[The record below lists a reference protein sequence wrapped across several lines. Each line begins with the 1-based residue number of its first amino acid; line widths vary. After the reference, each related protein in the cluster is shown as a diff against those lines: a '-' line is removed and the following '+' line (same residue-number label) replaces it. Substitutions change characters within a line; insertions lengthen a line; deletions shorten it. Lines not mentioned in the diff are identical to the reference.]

1 MREFEIAELAVQA
14 ALDAGARY
22 ADVRVMH
29 RRQEM
34 LSARNG
40 DIEAVADSADSGIG
54 ERALVGS
61 GWGFYATADLDDAG
75 VRAAGALEAFVAE
88 AGLADAGRAVDAEAL
103 ATGIGQRALKAVQLF
118 AATDQRPPSR
128 HGHTTVELRQGPR
141 TTH

>member
-40 DIEAVADSADSGIG
+40 DIEAVAHSADSGIG
-54 ERALVGS
+54 VRALVGS
-61 GWGFYATADLDDAG
+61 GWGFYATADLDDAA
-75 VRAAGALEAFVAE
+75 VRGGGARSAEIAAASALVGTRRIGAAAGDTDG
-88 AGLADAGRAVDAEAL
+88 GLV
-103 ATGIGQRALKAVQLF
+103 
-118 AATDQRPPSR
+118 
-128 HGHTTVELRQGPR
+128 VE
-141 TTH
+141 